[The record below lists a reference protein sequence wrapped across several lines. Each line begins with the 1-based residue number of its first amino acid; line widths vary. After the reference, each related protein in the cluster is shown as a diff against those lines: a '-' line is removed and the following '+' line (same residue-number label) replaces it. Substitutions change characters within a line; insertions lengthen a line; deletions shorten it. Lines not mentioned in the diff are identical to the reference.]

1 MSNQFCRAAAW
12 VRFRKQDLPLFP
24 LLAAKYFLIFVL
36 FVVAGLAI
44 TEMLL
49 EDLSVKRIVVSN
61 DWAIENIGI
70 NEMNLAKL
78 SDVNTEN
85 PIWRSQ
91 GIPPPSPE
99 TRKTRILVLGD
110 SFVWGDGYSNANDIW
125 WRQLD
130 RELKRRGY
138 YDVEI
143 VAAGL
148 NGASTQDQL
157 RWLRELNLLNDVQA
171 DLVILGYVT
180 NDADV
185 KASNGKSYVKQLG
198 RDLRMP
204 TWRLLDSTVGRLAP
218 TLVSQIKPKLSKKWA
233 SQVTDAYE
241 YTEWELRLLDSPNI
255 DKYAEIVDDLGAYF
269 SETGVPI
276 FAVSLP
282 IFPSA
287 KHFSP
292 RYGPIKPI
300 FQAAGIPFFDLIDA
314 FSSEYENHG
323 SVLTWG
329 INPANSHPGPLVTRF
344 YARNVADILERD
356 YSGVIGPRS
365 TEAQLLTPRINDWMP
380 PSVRVQQTAPST
392 WELSYPTPDEAM
404 PRLPLEESHV
414 ILSFELPVAIE
425 SIQIDGDDLKESG
438 LWITTIDP
446 DSGADLQDP
455 TLLGYRPGNSAT
467 WTLEDPARKSGISA
481 LYITA
486 DFQAPRLDQ
495 VVELGTSDIQH
506 RRGFTYVVRVPQLQG
521 ASDDGDHPDRSPWV
535 LLEDGTP
542 LGPPHSLHEP
552 IENVGLGRW
561 SHWQDSVM
569 FSTSDNTD
577 PRANGRG
584 YRLVTYHEQG
594 RQLNLHIQFDEV
606 AVRP

>member
-36 FVVAGLAI
+36 FATAGLAI

-49 EDLSVKRIVVSN
+49 EDLSTKRIVVSN

-91 GIPPPSPE
+91 EIPPPSPE
-99 TRKTRILVLGD
+99 TRKNRILVLGD

-157 RWLRELNLLNDVQA
+157 RWLRELNVLNDVHA

-185 KASNGKSYVKQLG
+185 KAPNGRSYVKQFG

-204 TWRLLDSTVGRLAP
+204 TWRLLDSTVGRVAP

-233 SQVTDAYE
+233 SQVKDAYE

-269 SETGVPI
+269 SETDVPI

-287 KHFSP
+287 EHFSP

-300 FQAAGIPFFDLIDA
+300 FQGAGIPFFDLLDT
-314 FSSEYENHG
+314 FSSEYENNG

-344 YARNVADILERD
+344 YARQVADILERD
-356 YSGVIGPRS
+356 YAGLIGPRS
-365 TEAQLLTPRINDWMP
+365 SDAPLLTPEINDWMP
-380 PSVRVQQTAPST
+380 PSARAQKMAPGT
-392 WELSYPTPDEAM
+392 WTLSYPSPGEAM
-404 PRLPLEESHV
+404 PRLPLDEPHV

-425 SIQIDGDDLKESG
+425 SIQLHGDGLKRAG
-438 LWITTIDP
+438 LWITTVDP
-446 DSGADLQDP
+446 DSGASLQDP
-455 TLLGYRPGNSAT
+455 KSLGYREGNRET
-467 WTLEDPARKSGISA
+467 WTLDDSARNSEVNA
-481 LYITA
+481 LSITA
-486 DFQAPRLDQ
+486 EFLAPQPDR
-495 VVELGTSDIQH
+495 VKELSTSDIQH
-506 RRGFTYVVRVPQLQG
+506 RRGFTYVVRAPELQSE
-521 ASDDGDHPDRSPWV
+521 SDDGDHPDRSPWV

-542 LGPPHSLHEP
+542 LGPPHSLHAP
-552 IENVGLGRW
+552 IDNVGLGRW
-561 SHWQDSVM
+561 SHWQDTVM

-577 PRANGRG
+577 PRVNGRS

-594 RQLNLHIQFDEV
+594 RELSLHIQFAEV